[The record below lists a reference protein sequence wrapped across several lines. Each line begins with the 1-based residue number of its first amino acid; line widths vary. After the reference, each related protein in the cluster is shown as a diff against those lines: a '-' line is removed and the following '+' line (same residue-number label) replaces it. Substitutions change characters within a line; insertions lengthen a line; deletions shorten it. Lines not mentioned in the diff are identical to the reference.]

1 MGVDRSRIHETL
13 SLAMRAVRKAREAL
27 GEEVWQRLET
37 ALLSQPR
44 PWHEAVLVPI
54 GLAQELVLRD
64 AGLRERLD
72 QLRPAPGDIERIAA
86 LNLQAC
92 DVAALLPWNLTK
104 GAYLFDPDLF
114 DSLVEAPL
122 ERLPVEL
129 LTRLPEYS
137 PLLLFPR
144 PWHGAVGAWVHLDE
158 DTRFQPS
165 HLEFRALLL
174 GVNGRRLS
182 MLLDLKGAT
191 LEECIHR
198 TQEETLLSQQAVGIE
213 GMSFPKEAFEVLRG
227 LLNLA
232 LYLSSEEPDLS
243 ARPRPLPGLSRRRKE
258 GPLRVYPEPD
268 PQRIEVGWR
277 IGAALRRARQEGPS
291 AATGSGKSPQPHIRR
306 AHWHLYWTGEGSRKD
321 PSKAKPRVRWVEP
334 VLVGAERLQGEI
346 AAVVRTVE
354 EKP

>member
-1 MGVDRSRIHETL
+1 MKVDRSRIHEIL
-13 SLAMRAVRKAREAL
+13 ALAMQAVREARLGVGEA
-27 GEEVWQRLET
+27 EWQGLET

-44 PWHEAVLVPI
+44 PWHPAVLVPI

-122 ERLPVEL
+122 DRLPVEL

-174 GVNGRRLS
+174 GANGRRLS

-191 LEECIHR
+191 LEECIQA

-213 GMSFPKEAFEVLRG
+213 GMSFPPEAFTTLRG

-232 LYLSSEEPDLS
+232 LYLS
-243 ARPRPLPGLSRRRKE
+243 
-258 GPLRVYPEPD
+258 
-268 PQRIEVGWR
+268 
-277 IGAALRRARQEGPS
+277 
-291 AATGSGKSPQPHIRR
+291 
-306 AHWHLYWTGEGSRKD
+306 
-321 PSKAKPRVRWVEP
+321 
-334 VLVGAERLQGEI
+334 
-346 AAVVRTVE
+346 
-354 EKP
+354 

>member
-114 DSLVEAPL
+114 DSLIEAPL
-122 ERLPVEL
+122 ERLPIEL
-129 LTRLPEYS
+129 LTRLPEYA
-137 PLLLFPR
+137 PLLIFPR
-144 PWHGAVGAWVHLDE
+144 PWRGAVGAWAHLDV
-158 DTRFQPS
+158 DTRFEPA

-174 GVNGRRLS
+174 GANGRRLPL
-182 MLLDLKGAT
+182 LLDLKSET
-191 LEECIHR
+191 LEECVLA

-213 GMSFPKEAFEVLRG
+213 GVSFPPAFFELLRG

-232 LYLSSEEPDLS
+232 LYLASEEPDLS
-243 ARPRPLPGLSRRRKE
+243 EKPRPLPGLSQRRKDKA
-258 GPLRVYPEPD
+258 PRVYPEPD
-268 PQRIEVGWR
+268 PKRIEVGWR
-277 IGAALRRARQEGPS
+277 IGAALRRARQAEARGQGG
-291 AATGSGKSPQPHIRR
+291 TGKSPQPHIRR

-321 PSKAKPRVRWVEP
+321 PSKARPKVRWIEP
-334 VLVGAERLQGEI
+334 TLVGADRLEGELP
-346 AAVVRTVE
+346 AVVRIVE
-354 EKP
+354 EP